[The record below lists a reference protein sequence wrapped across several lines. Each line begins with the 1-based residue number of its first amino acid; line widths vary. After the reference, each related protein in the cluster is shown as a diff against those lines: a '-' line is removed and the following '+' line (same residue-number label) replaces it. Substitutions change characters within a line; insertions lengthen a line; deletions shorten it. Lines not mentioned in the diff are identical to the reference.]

1 MSGLPIITG
10 NGGKESRPANRR
22 DAMLGLMQQ
31 QPLLIS
37 SLLTHAARHHA
48 SAEVV
53 SATGQGTTQHTT
65 WSATEHRAR
74 RLVRVLQGLGVQAQD
89 RVGTLAWN
97 DCRHLEIYYATSG
110 MQAICHTIN
119 PRLAPD
125 DIAFIIGHAGDSV
138 LFVDPGFAPLIG
150 GIAARISDCV
160 RIVVMMTDA
169 AGMPTL
175 DLPRGMRLLCY
186 DELMDAADDDYAW
199 PSFDENTASALC
211 YTSGTTGRPKG
222 VLYSHR
228 STVIHAYAIAL
239 PDVLSLR
246 ITTRILPVVPM
257 FHVNAW
263 GIPYA
268 TALTGA
274 TLVLPGRH
282 LDGASLARMLN
293 QERVTMT
300 CGVPTVWLGLLHHLR
315 ASGEKLATVTR
326 IMTGGSAA
334 PPLLIEA
341 FRDEFGVTV
350 EHGWGMTE
358 LSPVGTYNAPKPG
371 LSGDAA
377 VRHMLKQGRIL
388 PGIDM
393 KIVDGDG
400 VELPW
405 DGKQFGDL
413 MVRGPW
419 VCSGY
424 FGEAPGSACDADG
437 WFATGDVATID
448 PDGTMEITDRSKD
461 VIKSGGEWISSI
473 TLENIAVSHPDVAE
487 AAVVAALHPKWD
499 ERPLLLVVARPG
511 HTIDPASVLQI
522 YQGRVPKWWLP
533 DEVLVVAELPHTA
546 TGKLLKTDL
555 RTRYRDHYHNTAP

>member
-1 MSGLPIITG
+1 MPRWCR
-10 NGGKESRPANRR
+10 RPDQA
-22 DAMLGLMQQ
+22 
-31 QPLLIS
+31 LIHRS
-37 SLLTHAARHHA
+37 TW
-48 SAEVV
+48 AE
-53 SATGQGTTQHTT
+53 
-65 WSATEHRAR
+65 TERRAR
-74 RLVRVLQGLGVQAQD
+74 RLVRVLQGLGVKPQD

-97 DCRHLEIYYATSG
+97 DYRHLEVYYAASG

-119 PRLAPD
+119 PRLSPD
-125 DIAFIIGHAGDSV
+125 DIAYIINHAGDSV

-150 GIAARISDCV
+150 GIAAKDQGQRP
-160 RIVVMMTDA
+160 RRGDA
-169 AGMPTL
+169 DRCGRACRRSICQPACACSATTT
-175 DLPRGMRLLCY
+175 
-186 DELMDAADDDYAW
+186 LMDAADDDYAW
-199 PSFDENTASALC
+199 PEFDENTASALC

-239 PDVLSLR
+239 PDVLDMRATS
-246 ITTRILPVVPM
+246 RILPVVPM

-274 TLVLPGRH
+274 ALVLPGRH
-282 LDGASLARMLN
+282 LDGASLARLLN
-293 QERVTMT
+293 QERVTMS
-300 CGVPTVWLGLLHHLR
+300 CGVPTVWLGLLQHLR
-315 ASGEKLATVTR
+315 ASGEKLATVKR

-341 FRDEFGVTV
+341 FRDEFGVAV

-358 LSPVGTYNAPKPG
+358 LSPVGTYNAPKPAQAG
-371 LSGDAA
+371 LTGEPA
-377 VRHMLKQGRIL
+377 VRHMLKQGRVL
-388 PGIDM
+388 AGIDM

-400 VELPW
+400 RELPW

-424 FGEAPGSACDADG
+424 YGDAPGSACDADG

-448 PDGTMEITDRSKD
+448 PDGYMEITDRSKD

-487 AAVVAALHPKWD
+487 AAVVAAHPS
-499 ERPLLLVVARPG
+499 EMGRTAAAAGGAAPGPHGRSGLGAAHVSGPGGEVVAARCRG
-511 HTIDPASVLQI
+511 GG
-522 YQGRVPKWWLP
+522 GR
-533 DEVLVVAELPHTA
+533 AA
-546 TGKLLKTDL
+546 A
-555 RTRYRDHYHNTAP
+555 YRDRQAAEDRAAQPLP

>member
-1 MSGLPIITG
+1 
-10 NGGKESRPANRR
+10 
-22 DAMLGLMQQ
+22 MLGLMQQ

-37 SLLTHAARHHA
+37 SLLTHASRHHGK
-48 SAEVV
+48 AEVI
-53 SATGQGTTQHTT
+53 SATGTGATHHTT
-65 WSATEHRAR
+65 WAETER
-74 RLVRVLQGLGVQAQD
+74 RSRQLVRVLQGLGVQAHD
-89 RVGTLAWN
+89 RIGTLAWN
-97 DCRHLEIYYATSG
+97 DQRHLEVYYATSG

-125 DIAFIIGHAGDSV
+125 DVAYIINHAGDSA
-138 LFVDPGFAPLIG
+138 LFVDPGFAPLICA
-150 GIAARISDCV
+150 IAARIKDSV
-160 RIVVMMTDA
+160 RTVVLMTDA
-169 AGMPTL
+169 ASMPTL
-175 DLPRGMRLLCY
+175 DLPGGMRLLCY
-186 DELMDAADDDYAW
+186 DELMAAADDDYTW

-239 PDVLSLR
+239 PDVLDLR
-246 ITTRILPVVPM
+246 ATSRILPVVPM

-263 GIPYA
+263 GIPYG

-274 TLVLPGRH
+274 ALVLPGRH
-282 LDGASLARMLN
+282 LDGASLARLLN

-300 CGVPTVWLGLLHHLR
+300 CGVPTVWLGLLQHLR
-315 ASGEKLATVTR
+315 ASGEKLATVKR

-358 LSPVGTYNAPKPG
+358 LSPVGTYNAPKLAQAG
-371 LSGDAA
+371 LTGEPA

-388 PGIDM
+388 AGIDM

-400 VELPW
+400 RELPW
-405 DGKQFGDL
+405 DGRQFGDL
-413 MVRGPW
+413 LVRGPW

-424 FGEAPGSACDADG
+424 FGDAPGSACDADG

-448 PDGTMEITDRSKD
+448 PDGFMEITDRSKD

-487 AAVVAALHPKWD
+487 AAVVAARHPKWD

-511 HTIDPASVLQI
+511 HVVDPQSVLQL
-522 YQGRVPKWWLP
+522 YQGQVAKWWLP
-533 DEVLVVAELPHTA
+533 DAVVVVEELPHTA
-546 TGKLLKTDL
+546 TGKLLKTEL
-555 RTRYRDHYHNTAP
+555 RGRYRDYYHTKAT